1 MINGFTKLYHFLIFT
16 NVMIAL
22 AAVAQCLLTY
32 IILGEPMNPFI
43 VLIEG
48 TATLLLYNMSLWLSK
63 PNKPQASPYHRT
75 RWVFARPA
83 LFWTNSLMACCLL
96 LYSFLHVQFY
106 TVVFLGFIGIV
117 SLAYGLP
124 LFRFR
129 GKRGGLRQVPGLK
142 LFHIAFVWSL
152 SSVGL
157 PVVELWA
164 SGFIVDWGVAN
175 YLGVLKILFLL
186 ICTLPFDIRD
196 MEQDSYY
203 HLKTI
208 PHMIGKQRA
217 KGLCYIFLWAHI
229 LLIAIAPYPI
239 VIKAGLILTNIF
251 IIFLLRLFL
260 FRKPKAYHH
269 VYLLDIALIVQY
281 IFVLTFVDWTI

>member
-1 MINGFTKLYHFLIFT
+1 MTKGIARVYHLLVFT
-16 NVMIAL
+16 NVWIAL

-32 IILGEPMNPFI
+32 LILDKPLNPFI

-48 TATLLLYNMSLWLSK
+48 AATLLLYNASLWLSK
-63 PNKPQASPYHRT
+63 PQNPQDSPYERT
-75 RWVFARPA
+75 RWVFTHPV
-83 LFWTNSLMACCLL
+83 LFWLNSMLALGCL
-96 LYSFLHVQFY
+96 LYSFLHVHIY
-106 TVVFLGFIGIV
+106 TVIFLGFIGVV
-117 SLAYGLP
+117 SLVYSLP
-124 LFRFR
+124 LFRFQ

-142 LFHIAFVWSL
+142 LFHIAVVWSL
-152 SSVGL
+152 SGVGL

-164 SGFIVDWGVAN
+164 SGYPVVDWFVAN

-208 PHMIGKQRA
+208 PNMIGEQRA

-229 LLIAIAPYPI
+229 LLVWIAPYSLG
-239 VIKAGLILTNIF
+239 IKAGLILTSVLILL
-251 IIFLLRLFL
+251 LLRFFL
-260 FRKPKAYHH
+260 FRNRKDYHN

-281 IFVLTFVDWTI
+281 LLVLAFA